1 MEWTE
6 IFRVSTEVVGA
17 NALAAGL
24 IYALRDRFTLLR
36 MGAIVAGLIAGAELA
51 IGVIGLGAL
60 LDRFTGLALTEG
72 AIYLGLP
79 SIPVIGAIHFF
90 RRSANPTASTW
101 RYPVM
106 ALSLSWSA
114 TTLGFILVYRFK
126 G

>member
-1 MEWTE
+1 M
-6 IFRVSTEVVGA
+6 GA

-36 MGAIVAGLIAGAELA
+36 TGAIVAGLLVGAELA
-51 IGVIGLGAL
+51 VGVIGLGAL
-60 LDRFTGLALTEG
+60 LDRFTGLALMEG
-72 AIYLGLP
+72 AIFLGLP
-79 SIPVIGAIHFF
+79 TIPLVGAVHFF

-101 RYPVM
+101 RYPVL

-114 TTLGFILVYRFK
+114 TTLGFILVYRFR